1 MFIVT
6 PSPMMEWMTEFYEDM
21 IFNKDCF
28 VLVASKF
35 LNPEDVYYY
44 QEYESNK
51 YRDVEA
57 NEILD
62 KTDKR
67 LILSEKDCQILSRE
81 VVSQKI
87 QNFKA

>member
-1 MFIVT
+1 MIV
-6 PSPMMEWMTEFYEDM
+6 
-21 IFNKDCF
+21 NKDCF

>member
-1 MFIVT
+1 MIV
-6 PSPMMEWMTEFYEDM
+6 
-21 IFNKDCF
+21 NKDCF

-67 LILSEKDCQILSRE
+67 LNLSEKDCQILSRE